1 MGTGRFIA
9 QALECYVAVFVLHAF
24 VSFFVTA
31 QLWEDRT
38 VASAGMPATS
48 PALISGVHPWGG
60 CIYSRA
66 ISARNAFD
74 EKTCAVTPNWF
85 ADPCRFTVAHWKD
98 TLYVR
103 GLSWRSRRP
112 PGRRYHPSVCVKSLS
127 LCSLFKRVLLR
138 SMSACSNP
146 FYCMPNRKRRD
157 RNCMSNRKRS
167 WTQYER
173 RSTT

>member
-60 CIYSRA
+60 CIYSKA

-74 EKTCAVTPNWF
+74 EKTCAVTPNVG
-85 ADPCRFTVAHWKD
+85 A
-98 TLYVR
+98 
-103 GLSWRSRRP
+103 
-112 PGRRYHPSVCVKSLS
+112 
-127 LCSLFKRVLLR
+127 VLVLG
-138 SMSACSNP
+138 
-146 FYCMPNRKRRD
+146 
-157 RNCMSNRKRS
+157 
-167 WTQYER
+167 
-173 RSTT
+173 